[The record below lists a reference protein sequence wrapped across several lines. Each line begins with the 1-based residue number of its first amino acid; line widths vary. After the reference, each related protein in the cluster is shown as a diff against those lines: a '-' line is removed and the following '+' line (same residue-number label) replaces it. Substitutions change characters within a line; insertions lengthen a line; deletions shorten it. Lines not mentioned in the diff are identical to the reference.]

1 MPRLTLVKEGIYFF
15 YTIIILRFNKEKDV
29 IRSTCVYFNFFHQ
42 TVNSHNLEIANH
54 IAHVIFVLAGW
65 LDRRRKGWKEG
76 LEGRLEK
83 KEGTERDRRE
93 YE

>member
-1 MPRLTLVKEGIYFF
+1 MYTLT
-15 YTIIILRFNKEKDV
+15 
-29 IRSTCVYFNFFHQ
+29 C
-42 TVNSHNLEIANH
+42 SHNLEIANH